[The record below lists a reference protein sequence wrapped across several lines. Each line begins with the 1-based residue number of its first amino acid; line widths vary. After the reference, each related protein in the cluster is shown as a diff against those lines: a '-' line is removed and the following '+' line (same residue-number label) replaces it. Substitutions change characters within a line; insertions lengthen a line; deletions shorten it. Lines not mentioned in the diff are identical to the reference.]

1 MSQEVGLSEDGNRA
15 IQEAQNFCSRANVAI
30 VAADHLL
37 AGALA
42 VLADGGDTAV
52 PARAALEAALMLTQA
67 AGDETLSQQVMFGSS
82 ARDAIND
89 TARKVRESGGTTIN
103 ARTIALGTIDSGEVN
118 PMFYGSLG
126 VTRMALRAAI
136 GGNEG

>member
-1 MSQEVGLSEDGNRA
+1 MSEEVTLSEDANRA
-15 IQEAQNFCSRANVAI
+15 LQEAQNFCFRANVAI

-52 PARAALEAALMLTQA
+52 PTRAALEAALMLTQA
-67 AGDETLSQQVMFGSS
+67 SGDAALTNQVMYGSS

-89 TARKVRESGGTTIN
+89 TARRLREVGGSVID

-126 VTRMALRAAI
+126 IAKAALRAAI
-136 GGNEG
+136 EGTA